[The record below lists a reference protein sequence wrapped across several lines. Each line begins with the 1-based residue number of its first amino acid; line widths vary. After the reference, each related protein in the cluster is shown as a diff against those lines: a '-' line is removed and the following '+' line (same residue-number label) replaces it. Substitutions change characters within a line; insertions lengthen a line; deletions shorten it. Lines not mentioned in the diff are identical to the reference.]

1 MDREEMDD
9 VIHEIHCRDLY
20 LLTRS
25 KQQIMWRPT
34 YEDLPEGEVVAALYG
49 DHAPADLTACIV
61 LKVGEWTVP
70 VPLGAREADKWDKVV
85 DAIEAML
92 SAADGEASAQ

>member
-1 MDREEMDD
+1 MKSTAAISTCSR
-9 VIHEIHCRDLY
+9 VLSSRSCGDL
-20 LLTRS
+20 
-25 KQQIMWRPT
+25 PT

-92 SAADGEASAQ
+92 SAADDATSAE

>member
-1 MDREEMDD
+1 M
-9 VIHEIHCRDLY
+9 
-20 LLTRS
+20 
-25 KQQIMWRPT
+25 
-34 YEDLPEGEVVAALYG
+34 
-49 DHAPADLTACIV
+49 

-92 SAADGEASAQ
+92 SAADGEASAE